1 MATASMRQFG
11 QRLFG
16 DEIVS
21 LRSFHVKGLPSP
33 PPSLKASSLKVS
45 KSQPFATI
53 LRSKRINTATF
64 QDISQEF
71 EDVKRPTDMGSPPRS
86 VHLLLSVDTHSHR
99 LSHASALGKSTQS
112 SDKTTESWVEIE

>member
-1 MATASMRQFG
+1 MATASMRPFG

-21 LRSFHVKGLPSP
+21 LKSFRVKGLPSP

-45 KSQPFATI
+45 KSQPFTTI
-53 LRSKRINTATF
+53 LRSNRINTTTF

-71 EDVKRPTDMGSPPRS
+71 EDVKRATDMGSPPRS
-86 VHLLLSVDTHSHR
+86 VCLPLSVNT
-99 LSHASALGKSTQS
+99 LS
-112 SDKTTESWVEIE
+112 